1 MRQIH
6 HQKVDLLFNTAY
18 HGKRFTKVSLS
29 VAGRMRQWNKH
40 LLLTLLGS
48 ENVVLHDRDTANKV
62 MIIAKPLKDA
72 L

>member
-40 LLLTLLGS
+40 LPLTLLGS
-48 ENVVLHDRDTANKV
+48 ENVVLHDRDTANKA
-62 MIIAKPLKDA
+62 MLITQPFKYPL
-72 L
+72 